1 MMADGSEDE
10 AFESEDPNA
19 DPPEW
24 RAPTPCPQCGQ
35 TQTRLVTR
43 RYEMSVYE
51 CELCGA
57 QFEAD

>member
-10 AFESEDPNA
+10 AFESEDSAA
-19 DPPEW
+19 DQPEW
-24 RAPTPCPQCGQ
+24 REPTLCPQCGRAE
-35 TQTRLVTR
+35 TRLVAR

-51 CELCGA
+51 CEVCGA